1 MHTVNTIRMLGLGHV
16 DQISREQTIDLPEP
30 GVQRGIRGKQ
40 YAKAQEFTESK
51 LFSKSLD

>member
-30 GVQRGIRGKQ
+30 GV
-40 YAKAQEFTESK
+40 
-51 LFSKSLD
+51 